1 MTAPVV
7 FLDLDGTLIEP
18 SEGIFACIRYALQ
31 RLGEP
36 APPDN
41 ELREWVGP
49 PLRDSFAAL
58 LGNDRADAAVAAY
71 RERYSDVGWREC
83 TLYPDIAA
91 ALDAL
96 VDAGFRLVL
105 ATSKPG
111 VYARR
116 IVRLHD
122 IDGVLSDV
130 CGAELDGRL
139 SHKEE
144 LLAFANDRHGQ
155 RGIAMLGDRR
165 YDVAGARRNGLR
177 ALGATWGFGS
187 REELEGAGADRLLDS
202 PLDVL
207 AALNDIGQAEGN

>member
-177 ALGATWGFGS
+177 ALGEVVRVGLA
-187 REELEGAGADRLLDS
+187 ELLHQAVQLE
-202 PLDVL
+202 VEL
-207 AALNDIGQAEGN
+207 AK